1 MPTKPFSRFRV
12 LNESEIHAC
21 TAIIAVVLVRRHD
34 ISLADLSRDQFFAQH
49 YHILHNLEPQR
60 VIVDRPARK
69 VILLVLLVAA
79 VFLNGMPTEPRII
92 AQRLRTRQ
100 EALKVSPFSG
110 TSSCRPAQAI
120 PRMPQPVPE
129 LLKKPWRQFR
139 LSATNAETKMAPTQR
154 CL

>member
-1 MPTKPFSRFRV
+1 MTVFASVPDCFIENLNAQLIQKQKVTQKNQKALPRTDLMPTKPFSRFRV

-60 VIVDRPARK
+60 VIVDRPTRK

-79 VFLNGMPTEPRII
+79 VFLNGMPAEPRII

-100 EALKVSPFSG
+100 EALKV
-110 TSSCRPAQAI
+110 
-120 PRMPQPVPE
+120 
-129 LLKKPWRQFR
+129 LL
-139 LSATNAETKMAPTQR
+139 
-154 CL
+154 